1 MATYL
6 TPSEALALLHGWA
19 VVAFDGG
26 DGGGASFVGP
36 RHWHVFHVIA
46 RRPD

>member
-6 TPSEALALLHGWA
+6 TRSEALALLDGWE
-19 VVAFDGG
+19 VVAFDEEDAVGP
-26 DGGGASFVGP
+26 SFVGP